1 VLGQCSDAG
10 RVGPDE
16 RKAGGLMLTER
27 NMHTYV
33 HDLEQHLQSA
43 LFAALTFG
51 SEVRK
56 ASDKPSD
63 NGPG

>member
-1 VLGQCSDAG
+1 MSQGDRAWQAVAITRPSCSADMKSSSI
-10 RVGPDE
+10 R
-16 RKAGGLMLTER
+16 
-27 NMHTYV
+27 
-33 HDLEQHLQSA
+33 
-43 LFAALTFG
+43 AAMGNLTFG